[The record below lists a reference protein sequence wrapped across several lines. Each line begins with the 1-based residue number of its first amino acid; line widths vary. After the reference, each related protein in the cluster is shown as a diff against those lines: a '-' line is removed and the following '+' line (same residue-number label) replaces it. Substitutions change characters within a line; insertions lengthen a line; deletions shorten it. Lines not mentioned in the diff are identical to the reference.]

1 MSERFDVLV
10 VGGGHNGLIAA
21 TMLARGGL
29 AVAVLEKE
37 PRVGGALAT
46 DEIHPDFHAPA
57 TFAGFE
63 RFHPAITAELELE
76 RHGLRFLEP
85 RGGTLQLLGGGES
98 LHLDPSSDLDAT
110 ITRRSTDA
118 AALRSLE
125 LTRRSL
131 TGALA
136 PLLVEPL
143 ARGWPI
149 PGWGG
154 GGKASLGERASDLLL
169 FGRAWRALRGAGLEE
184 ALRLLPMNVRDVL
197 DERLTDDALKAALA
211 SPALQASFMG
221 PRSAG
226 SFWNLLW
233 QRPAWM
239 PHLLAPPRQA
249 AGGPGALAAA
259 LEAAARAAGVV
270 IRAGAAV
277 ERITI
282 AGGAV
287 TGAVVEGGDELVA
300 GRVVSALDPR
310 RTLLGLLEPG
320 LLDVEAAAEIGSL
333 RGRGNVAIVRL
344 ALDRVPRLGG
354 SNGAALAGRIQTG
367 ARLDD
372 LERAYDASKYGRLA
386 ERPALEITVPS
397 VADPALAPPGKAV
410 LHAWVQFVPHRPR
423 GEDGTETPPPP
434 QPGMGH
440 NDGDLRAE
448 IERRVLAT
456 LDEHDRGLS
465 SSVLAADVLT
475 PATIARRF
483 GLTEGCLYHV
493 EPALDQMLWLRPV
506 LGWHLHSTPVAGLYL
521 AGPGTHP
528 GGGPTGLP
536 GRCAARR
543 VLSDLRAKSPAR
555 LRRSA
560 VG

>member
-1 MSERFDVLV
+1 
-10 VGGGHNGLIAA
+10 
-21 TMLARGGL
+21 
-29 AVAVLEKE
+29 
-37 PRVGGALAT
+37 
-46 DEIHPDFHAPA
+46 
-57 TFAGFE
+57 
-63 RFHPAITAELELE
+63 
-76 RHGLRFLEP
+76 
-85 RGGTLQLLGGGES
+85 
-98 LHLDPSSDLDAT
+98 
-110 ITRRSTDA
+110 
-118 AALRSLE
+118 
-125 LTRRSL
+125 
-131 TGALA
+131 
-136 PLLVEPL
+136 
-143 ARGWPI
+143 
-149 PGWGG
+149 
-154 GGKASLGERASDLLL
+154 
-169 FGRAWRALRGAGLEE
+169 
-184 ALRLLPMNVRDVL
+184 MNVRDVL

-211 SPALQASFMG
+211 APALQASFMG

-270 IRAGAAV
+270 IRTGAAV

-282 AGGAV
+282 TGSAV
-287 TGAVVEGGDELVA
+287 TGAVVEGGEELVA
-300 GRVVSALDPR
+300 GRVLSALDPR

-320 LLDVEAAAEIGSL
+320 LLDVEVAAEIGSL

-354 SNGAALAGRIQTG
+354 SNDAAMAGRIQTG
-367 ARLDD
+367 ACLDD

-386 ERPALEITVPS
+386 ERPSIEITVPS
-397 VADPALAPPGKAV
+397 IADPSLAPSGKAV

-423 GEDGTETPPPP
+423 GETAGPRSSDA
-434 QPGMGH
+434 
-440 NDGDLRAE
+440 DLRAE

-456 LDEHDRGLS
+456 LEEHDPGLS
-465 SSVLAADVLT
+465 SSLLAADVLT

-483 GLTEGCLYHV
+483 GLTDGCLYHV

-506 LGWHLHSTPVAGLYL
+506 LGWHLHSTPVEGLYL

-543 VLSDLRAKSPAR
+543 LLSDLRAKPPAR

>member
-10 VGGGHNGLIAA
+10 VGGGHNGLVAA
-21 TMLARGGL
+21 TLLARGGL

-37 PRVGGALAT
+37 QRTGGTLAT
-46 DEIHPDFHAPA
+46 DEIHPGFRAPA
-57 TFAGFE
+57 TFAGLE
-63 RFHPAITAELELE
+63 RFHPSTAAELDLE
-76 RHGLRFLEP
+76 RHGLRLLEP

-110 ITRRSTDA
+110 ITRRSSSDA

-125 LTRRSL
+125 QTRRSL
-131 TGALA
+131 TEALA
-136 PLLVEPL
+136 PLLIAPL
-143 ARGWPI
+143 AR
-149 PGWGG
+149 
-154 GGKASLGERASDLLL
+154 GKASLGERASDLWL
-169 FGRAWRALRGAGLEE
+169 FGGAWRALYSAGLEE

-197 DERLTDDALKAALA
+197 DERLADDALKAALA
-211 SPALQASFMG
+211 APALQASFMG

-270 IRAGAAV
+270 IRTGAAV

-282 AGGAV
+282 TGGAV
-287 TGAVVEGGDELVA
+287 TGAVVEGGVELVA
-300 GRVVSALDPR
+300 DRVVSALDPR

-320 LLDVEAAAEIGSL
+320 LLDVEVAAEIGSL

-354 SNGAALAGRIQTG
+354 ANDVAMAGRIQTG
-367 ARLDD
+367 AHLDD

-386 ERPALEITVPS
+386 ERPSLEITVPS
-397 VADPALAPPGKAV
+397 IADPSLAPSGKAV

-423 GEDGTETPPPP
+423 GENGAETS
-434 QPGMGH
+434 
-440 NDGDLRAE
+440 DADLRAE

-456 LDEHDRGLS
+456 LDEHDPGLS
-465 SSVLAADVLT
+465 SSLVAADVLD
-475 PATIARRF
+475 AGDHR
-483 GLTEGCLYHV
+483 
-493 EPALDQMLWLRPV
+493 PALRLDRRLPV
-506 LGWHLHSTPVAGLYL
+506 PRRARARSDAL
-521 AGPGTHP
+521 AAPGPGLAP
-528 GGGPTGLP
+528 PFDAGRRSLP
-536 GRCAARR
+536 GRARAPIPAVVRPGSPGAAPRGGCSRTFGPNPRPACAEA
-543 VLSDLRAKSPAR
+543 
-555 LRRSA
+555 RSA
-560 VG
+560 DTPAILE